1 MSLHWVALQV
11 FALSKVIKM
20 VRVPLLNP
28 GALSAPVTFVL
39 PELSK
44 LFVHAKSGSF
54 ILFVAFGMDLPD
66 FFCQFQVSSP
76 FVPLLLV
83 RWE

>member
-28 GALSAPVTFVL
+28 NALSAPVTFVL

-66 FFCQFQVSSP
+66 FFLP
-76 FVPLLLV
+76 I
-83 RWE
+83 